1 MATGQ
6 SILDIMQDLN
16 GELQLQ
22 SGEGDV
28 AKGLRAVNAAQ
39 DMVETVMATHSRVAG
54 SGSGTV
60 STAQSTESTA
70 YPTGLLRLDGLWLID
85 AQTNRPAWKI
95 SPIRETGQHALNWG
109 WVTNLA
115 STNLT
120 GKPRGYWTNGTSI
133 YWDPLP
139 DAIYTVRWYGFQSA
153 VTLTASG
160 TFLYNDVFVYPLA
173 ALASRFMKTSLDDPP
188 DEMLTLAKDMFTP
201 LIEAVSNFQR
211 DGATGLVYEQHHDT

>member
-6 SILDIMQDLN
+6 SLLDIMEDLN
-16 GELQLQ
+16 AELQLQ
-22 SGEGDV
+22 TGEGDV

-39 DMVETVMATHSRVAG
+39 DVVETVMATHARVGG

-60 STAQSTESTA
+60 VTAANTESTA
-70 YPTGLLRLDGLWLID
+70 YPVGLLRLDGLWLID
-85 AQTNRPAWKI
+85 ATTNRPAWKI

-133 YWDPLP
+133 Y
-139 DAIYTVRWYGFQSA
+139 
-153 VTLTASG
+153 
-160 TFLYNDVFVYPLA
+160 
-173 ALASRFMKTSLDDPP
+173 
-188 DEMLTLAKDMFTP
+188 
-201 LIEAVSNFQR
+201 
-211 DGATGLVYEQHHDT
+211 